1 MLHPPRVHAALR
13 RLLALATGVA
23 SLSFLGASCGQSALG
38 VLPGVL
44 NDTRNLSLRK
54 SILAYGMS
62 RVCDEVRSRSMPLR
76 FADEDPVMGRFFPSR
91 CTATELPNGDLS
103 LQFGGLGY
111 VWTEM
116 SLRLGFEAGA
126 AVAYETDFILD
137 GSTMYVYFRPR
148 PSAPPAFTTRV
159 VEQQQA
165 ALFSVLAG
173 KRGGLN
179 LPDSVGTQI
188 MAAQLARGFTV
199 IRDAGGGVDFGLGVV
214 PPGARPAEAYAGL
227 DHSRPILANERVDV
241 HQNQRD
247 FAGPFEVPPGKELGL
262 LVNVAGAPAVDVLV
276 VPRAV
281 GDAWLA
287 TYTSELSTTAAPGP
301 ALLDEVVAT
310 GTPFRRAVALPA
322 GSYYLVLDNTPT
334 AGRTSLPTAPRDDHA
349 AVVSYAVDVE

>member
-1 MLHPPRVHAALR
+1 MPALR
-13 RLLALATGVA
+13 TAIRRLSALATCAV

-38 VLPGVL
+38 VMPGVL
-44 NDTRNLSLRK
+44 NDTRNLSLRR

-76 FADEDPVMGRFFPSR
+76 FADEDPVMGRFFPTQ
-91 CTATELPNGDLS
+91 CTARELPDGDLS
-103 LQFGGLGY
+103 LQFAGRGY
-111 VWTEM
+111 VWTDM
-116 SLRLGFEAGA
+116 SLRLGFEASA
-126 AVAYETDFILD
+126 ALAYDTDFILD
-137 GSTMYVYFRPR
+137 GSTMYVYFRAR
-148 PSAPPAFTTRV
+148 PSAPPAFTTHV

-199 IRDAGGGVDFGLGVV
+199 IRDASGGVDFGLGVV
-214 PPGARPAEAYAGL
+214 PPGARPAEAYTGL
-227 DHSRPILANERVDV
+227 DHSRPILANERVDL

-247 FAGPFEVPPGKELGL
+247 FAGPFEVPAGKELGL
-262 LVNVAGAPAVDVLV
+262 LISETGAPAVDVLL

-287 TYTSELSTTAAPGP
+287 TYSSELSTTPPPGP
-301 ALLDEVVAT
+301 PLLDDVVAA
-310 GTPFRRAVALPA
+310 GTPFRRALALPA